1 MSFEERLSTTLV
13 SILGLTV
20 GCAPT
25 LEEMC
30 DGGRAPEEGYAVHQ
44 GYVEVEPGTEC
55 PPMESAL
62 LNSDDCAHTYWQGIV
77 CEPAGKE
84 ENMVY
89 MTSMAGGHYT
99 SASNVSPSATR
110 DVVDL
115 CWYEGVY
122 FNDPDPSFICGRPVL
137 HDGAPVVAPVVARPS
152 GWNLAP
158 GAGLANLDPAERE
171 RLAAHWLDAAVMEHA
186 SVAAFSRMSL
196 DLLRLG
202 APPELL
208 VATHRAAL
216 DEVEHARLCFSLASA
231 YRGIPSS
238 PGPLT
243 LPEAAGSSQADA
255 AEALLREGCVG
266 ETLAAVDAATRL
278 AQARDPAVRAALEVV
293 VRDES
298 EHAALAWRTL
308 RWMLAA
314 DPSEELRA
322 RLSRAVAEEA
332 GRWTREAESVPV
344 SEAEA
349 AHGLLDPRA
358 RGVALARAWRDVIAP
373 SWDALLG

>member
-20 GCAPT
+20 GCASPT

-30 DGGRAPEEGYAVHQ
+30 DGGRAPEEGYAVHL

-84 ENMVY
+84 ESLVY
-89 MTSMAGGHYT
+89 MTSVAGGHYT
-99 SASNVSPSATR
+99 SASNVSPRATR

-152 GWNLAP
+152 GWNGAP
-158 GAGLANLDPAERE
+158 GAGVANLDPTERE
-171 RLAAHWLDAAVMEHA
+171 RLAAYWLDAAVLEHA

-238 PGPLT
+238 PGPLV
-243 LPEAAGSSQADA
+243 LPEAAGSTQADG
-255 AEALLREGCVG
+255 AEALLREGWMG

-278 AQARDPAVRAALEVV
+278 ALARDPAVRAALEVV

-308 RWMLAA
+308 RWLLQV
-314 DPSEELRA
+314 DPSAELRA
-322 RLSRAVAEEA
+322 RLADVMAEEA
-332 GRWTREAESVPV
+332 ERWTREVPAAEVSV
-344 SEAEA
+344 AER
-349 AHGLLDPRA
+349 AHGLLDPAR
-358 RGVALARAWRDVIAP
+358 RGVALARAWREVVAP
-373 SWDALLG
+373 SWEALA

>member
-1 MSFEERLSTTLV
+1 MNWSWLV
-13 SILGLTV
+13 
-20 GCAPT
+20 
-25 LEEMC
+25 
-30 DGGRAPEEGYAVHQ
+30 
-44 GYVEVEPGTEC
+44 
-55 PPMESAL
+55 
-62 LNSDDCAHTYWQGIV
+62 W
-77 CEPAGKE
+77 K
-84 ENMVY
+84 
-89 MTSMAGGHYT
+89 
-99 SASNVSPSATR
+99 
-110 DVVDL
+110 
-115 CWYEGVY
+115 
-122 FNDPDPSFICGRPVL
+122 
-137 HDGAPVVAPVVARPS
+137 
-152 GWNLAP
+152 
-158 GAGLANLDPAERE
+158 
-171 RLAAHWLDAAVMEHA
+171 
-186 SVAAFSRMSL
+186 
-196 DLLRLG
+196 RLG